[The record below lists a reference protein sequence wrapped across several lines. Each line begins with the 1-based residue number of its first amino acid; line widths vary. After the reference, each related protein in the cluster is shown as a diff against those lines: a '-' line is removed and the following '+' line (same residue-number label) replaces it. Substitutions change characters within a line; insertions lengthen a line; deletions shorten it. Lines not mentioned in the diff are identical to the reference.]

1 MVLKGWRGLY
11 YIYKQNSYIV
21 ILKNQYENWIEEKIV
36 QIGEGKTVV
45 RGEDGGDDET
55 NSHGG
60 GVHVTSAITTN
71 VIHVC

>member
-1 MVLKGWRGLY
+1 M
-11 YIYKQNSYIV
+11 
-21 ILKNQYENWIEEKIV
+21 